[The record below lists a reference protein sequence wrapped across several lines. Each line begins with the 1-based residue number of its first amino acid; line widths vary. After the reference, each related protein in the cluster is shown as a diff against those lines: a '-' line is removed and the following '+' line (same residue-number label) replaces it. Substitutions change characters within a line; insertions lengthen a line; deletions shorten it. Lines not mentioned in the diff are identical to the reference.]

1 MLERLTPSPG
11 PRRFTFTPRGYR
23 RIADAALASLTI
35 IVLSGAAVRVT
46 GSGLGCPDWP
56 VCRGGL
62 APPLELHTWV
72 EYGNRLFTGVVAV
85 ACIAAGVLAWR
96 RRPFRR
102 DLMILGLLLPLGVVA
117 QAVLG
122 GFTVLYDLA
131 PGFVMGHY
139 GLSMLCLA
147 AACALSW
154 RARYEPGERPR
165 STDAVAVWGSRALV
179 PLAAVAIFL
188 GTVASA
194 AGPHGGGAGTG
205 DVIDRLEWWGGD
217 SIVQAVHWHGRL
229 ANLLG
234 IAAVIGFLVLRR
246 RGAPREHLMVM
257 GVLCALLAVQGVVGV
272 LQFWVLG
279 LPAELVW
286 IHVVLAT
293 ATWLVVLWN
302 VGVAGSLAPRRA
314 APAPERPREA
324 VRASA

>member
-1 MLERLTPSPG
+1 MRLPTFSP
-11 PRRFTFTPRGYR
+11 RAYR

-85 ACIAAGVLAWR
+85 ACMAAGLLAFR

-102 DLMILGLLLPLGVVA
+102 DLVVLGLLLPLGVLA
-117 QAVLG
+117 QAILG

-147 AACALSW
+147 AAAALAW
-154 RARYEPGERPR
+154 RARHEPGERPR
-165 STDAVAVWGSRALV
+165 STDAVAVWGTRAL
-179 PLAAVAIFL
+179 LALGAVAIFL

-194 AGPHGGGAGTG
+194 SGPHGGGSGTG

-217 SIVQAVHWHGRL
+217 SIVQAVHWHGRF

-234 IAAVIGFLVLRR
+234 LACVALFVALWRRRSSPELRRVIGLACV
-246 RGAPREHLMVM
+246 
-257 GVLCALLAVQGVVGV
+257 LLAAQGVVGA
-272 LQFWVLG
+272 LQYWVLG

-293 ATWLVVLWN
+293 ATWLVLLWA
-302 VGVAGSLAPRRA
+302 VGVAGSL
-314 APAPERPREA
+314 ERPAARTTPRARE
-324 VRASA
+324 SARVSA